1 MAECERI
8 INMSGLRYL
17 RPDLL
22 EAIAR
27 KTINCYNPRLI
38 TASEA
43 VSIPIEDIIEKL
55 GLSLEFQYI
64 RNNGRILGETVFVDE
79 VIPLYN
85 MDSKQYEL
93 VLVERGTIII
103 DASLL
108 RCRGDGRLRFTCAH
122 ELAHWLIHQE
132 LYCGS
137 GDTAAMLKSISK
149 SSDADK
155 QIERQA
161 DMLGS
166 ALLLP
171 IGSVKR
177 AFYHTSGEDKIE
189 RLAALFDVSKKAM
202 EIRLKEHH
210 LI

>member
-1 MAECERI
+1 MET
-8 INMSGLRYL
+8 
-17 RPDLL
+17 
-22 EAIAR
+22 IAR
-27 KTINCYNPRLI
+27 NTIKKYDPLLVLSN
-38 TASEA
+38 E
-43 VSIPIEDIIEKL
+43 VMSIPIEDIIEKL

-64 RNNGRILGETVFVDE
+64 RKNGRILGETVFDNDYV
-79 VIPLYN
+79 PLYN
-85 MDSKQYEL
+85 ATTKKYEL
-93 VLVERGTIII
+93 FFVERGTIII

-137 GDTAAMLKSISK
+137 GDTAAMLRSISK
-149 SSDADK
+149 SSDEDK
-155 QIERQA
+155 HIERQA

-171 IGSVKR
+171 LGQVKK
-177 AFYHTSGEDKIE
+177 AFYHTSGSDRIDC
-189 RLAALFDVSKKAM
+189 LAAQFNVSKKAM